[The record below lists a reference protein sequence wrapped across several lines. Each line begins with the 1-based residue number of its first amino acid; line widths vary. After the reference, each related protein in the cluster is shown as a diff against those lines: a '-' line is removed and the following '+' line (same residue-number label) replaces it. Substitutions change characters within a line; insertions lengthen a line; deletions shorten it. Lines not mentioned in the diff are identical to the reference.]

1 MDGLLPSADSTNKL
15 RGWESKTQTS
25 EKKKKKKV
33 PEIPEDSNHYGH
45 DKFATV
51 TLSCSPEC

>member
-1 MDGLLPSADSTNKL
+1 MDALLPWADSTNKL

-25 EKKKKKKV
+25 EKKAT
-33 PEIPEDSNHYGH
+33 EIPEDSNHYEH